1 MTILILYA
9 TTEGQTRKIAR
20 RAAGHLTLRGKTVE
34 LLHVGDAA
42 DIDLSA
48 YEAAILAAS
57 VHAGSYQPEFTAFV
71 AREKEA
77 LAGLR
82 HVFLSVSLSA
92 ASTEAEDREG
102 IAAVVAHMAKETG
115 WTPAEVWHVAGAFRF
130 TKYDFLK
137 SWAMRWI
144 AARRDPGASRAA
156 DTEYTDWQ
164 GLYDDL
170 DRFVAG

>member
-20 RAAGHLTLRGKTVE
+20 RAAGHLNLRGKTVE
-34 LLHVGDAA
+34 LLHVADAGDA
-42 DIDLSA
+42 DLGA
-48 YEAAILAAS
+48 YEAVILAAS
-57 VHAGSYQPEFTAFV
+57 VHAGAYQPEFLNFV
-71 AREKEA
+71 AEHHAA
-77 LAGLR
+77 LSAIR

-92 ASTEAEDREG
+92 ASLEPEDREG
-102 IAAVVAHMAKETG
+102 IEAVVAHMAEETE

-130 TKYDFLK
+130 TRYDFLK

-144 AARRDPGASRAA
+144 ASRKDPGASRKD

-164 GLYDDL
+164 RLYDDL
-170 DRFVAG
+170 DRFVG